1 MKIPENWKTKQI
13 LRDINQCQSQ
23 IQEELENSQKL
34 EIYLSSLISLEENV
48 KFLLQKMS
56 QGIQY
61 TLMQF

>member
-1 MKIPENWKTKQI
+1 MRIPENWKTKQI

-48 KFLLQKMS
+48 KFLL
-56 QGIQY
+56 
-61 TLMQF
+61 